1 MAATAGEMGI
11 PFQLTGSLALDLHGV
26 LRRRRQTM
34 NGRPMWSV
42 NVNLTT
48 PQNHQPDRAVE
59 RIAGALLHSGWE
71 ATVIDGARPDHP
83 MSRSVRASGRGLP
96 EPVALTTTMLPEYA
110 KPPTQYIDGLAVSPL
125 PTLLLR
131 TVQQIQL
138 RRDPRD
144 YIDLVAMEDAL
155 GPDTVERWTTAWLD
169 RQAGKSPDAA
179 VRLYEGF
186 HLGLSRVM
194 TVSVTEL
201 ASHGLGR
208 PEIGEVKDKIVHLAR
223 RVAERVPTAGG
234 GAKNSL
240 QRLLSMSD
248 DELAEMR
255 AAADALGMTSD
266 EVERRVTSPAEMA
279 EQRLRA
285 QREAVAAAA
294 EQRFRGRPAAAR
306 LLEDMQTQA
315 GQAHQQR
322 FPDQGARP
330 SMN

>member
-26 LRRRRQTM
+26 LRRKRQAM
-34 NGRPMWSV
+34 DGRPALPV

-48 PQNHQPDRAVE
+48 PRNHEPDRAVE
-59 RIAGALLHSGWE
+59 RIAGALQHSGWE
-71 ATVIDGARPDHP
+71 AAVIDDARPDHP
-83 MSRSVRASGRGLP
+83 MSRSVSVSGRGLP
-96 EPVALTTTMLPEYA
+96 EPVVLTTTMLPEYT
-110 KPPTQYIDGLAVSPL
+110 KTPTQYIDRLAVSPL

-131 TVQQIQL
+131 AIQQVQL

-144 YIDLVAMEDAL
+144 FIDLVAMEDAL
-155 GPDTVERWTTAWLD
+155 GPDTVGRWTAAWLD
-169 RQAGKSPDAA
+169 RQAGNSPDAA
-179 VRLYEGF
+179 VRLYEAL
-186 HLGLSRVM
+186 HYGLSRVM
-194 TVSVTEL
+194 TVTVTEL
-201 ASHGLGR
+201 ASYGLGR
-208 PEIGEVKDKIVHLAR
+208 PEMGEVKDRIVHLAR
-223 RVAERVPTAGG
+223 RVAERAPAMEG

-240 QRLLSMSD
+240 QRLLSMPD

-255 AAADALGMTSD
+255 AAADALGITPD

-306 LLEDMQTQA
+306 LLEATQTEA
-315 GQAHQQR
+315 GRAHQQG